1 MKEFTVKDLVW
12 TRPPRQ
18 FTISDEEIT
27 ITTTPR
33 RICGRSPIT
42 IL

>member
-18 FTISDEEIT
+18 FTISDEYNRTQDGFVAEDLL
-27 ITTTPR
+27 PF
-33 RICGRSPIT
+33 CE
-42 IL
+42 